1 MISESTRQAVLD
13 RDNWQCQQCGA
24 QLERGIGRHHLHHLS
39 YVDDEPDHLTSM
51 CPSCHKK
58 TDHTE
63 MGASEHY
70 GDKTVVTVSRSTL
83 NKVIELSDI
92 LVCGWLVISRDCVG
106 LFCHN
111 NPAGGGI
118 HRRWASRRRYPHS
131 SRCDSSGPVR
141 FGAC

>member
-83 NKVIELSDI
+83 NKVIELQIDLEYEKRQRLSLEAVI
-92 LVCGWLVISRDCVG
+92 LCALDALDDKRK
-106 LFCHN
+106 
-111 NPAGGGI
+111 
-118 HRRWASRRRYPHS
+118 
-131 SRCDSSGPVR
+131 
-141 FGAC
+141 